1 MGRNEDW
8 CVESMFLEKREEN
21 KLHNGSVLVGYDLGE
36 QYSQISYCVYGEGDV
51 EMVATVI
58 GTRQYN
64 IPTMLCKRKGVN
76 QWYYGKDAVKHREEE
91 DMFPVEGLL
100 SLAKKGEDVEL
111 DGETYD
117 PVALLTLFIRRS
129 MTLMNLIATIENI
142 DGIMFTVDE
151 LDDRMVEV
159 LAQAAV
165 NLNLKTSRI
174 YFQSHTES
182 LYFFVLH
189 QPPELWNYQVI
200 ACEHNGMRLKTYRM
214 ECNKHTTPIVA
225 LIEEQ
230 TYETLV
236 LPEERTE
243 DSSGE
248 NPQAEQGERIKQD
261 AYRMAD
267 ERFLGILQKMCEG
280 RIVSSA
286 YLLGD
291 GFRAGWDEQS
301 LQFLCRNRRVFKGNN
316 LFSRGACY
324 GLLEK
329 LDPSE
334 IGQKHVFLGK
344 DKLKSN
350 IGMNVLRQGRE
361 SYFALLDAGENW
373 YEIRKECEF
382 LLGDEKELAFVVTPL
397 DGKDKESRVISL
409 RNADSGGAPFTRYR
423 LEASMCAAD
432 TVRVKVTDLGF
443 GELFPASGQV
453 WEESFTV

>member
-1 MGRNEDW
+1 MIGSVN
-8 CVESMFLEKREEN
+8 SHMFLEKKEES

-36 QYSQISYCVYGEGDV
+36 QYSQISYCIYGQGDV
-51 EMVATVI
+51 EMVATVV
-58 GTRQYN
+58 GTKQYN
-64 IPTMLCKRKGVN
+64 IPTMLCKRKDSN

-91 DMFPVEGLL
+91 DMIPVEGLL
-100 SLAKKGEDVEL
+100 ALAKKGETVEL

-117 PVALLTLFIRRS
+117 PVALLTLFIKRS
-129 MTLMNLIATIENI
+129 MTLMSLIASFEKI
-142 DGIMFTVDE
+142 DAIMFTVDE

-159 LAQAAV
+159 LAQAAA

-182 LYFFVLH
+182 FYFFVLH

-200 ACEHNGMRLKTYRM
+200 ACEHNGKRLKTYRM
-214 ECNKHTTPIVA
+214 ECNKRTTPIVA

-230 TYETLV
+230 IYETLV
-236 LPEERTE
+236 IPEESEEEGIR
-243 DSSGE
+243 
-248 NPQAEQGERIKQD
+248 QD
-261 AYRMAD
+261 AYQLAD

-280 RIVSSA
+280 RIVSTA

-291 GFRAGWDEQS
+291 GFRAGWNERS
-301 LQFLCRNRRVFKGNN
+301 LQFLCRSRRVFRGNN

-334 IGQKHVFLGK
+334 VGAKHVFLGK

-361 SYFALLDAGENW
+361 AYFALLDAGENW
-373 YEIRKECEF
+373 YEIQKECEF
-382 LLGDEKELAFVVTPL
+382 LLGNDKTLAFVITPL
-397 DGKDKESRVISL
+397 NGKNKEIREIPLKNVSV
-409 RNADSGGAPFTRYR
+409 NGAPYTRYR
-423 LEASMCAAD
+423 LEVSMCAAD
-432 TVRVKVTDLGF
+432 TVQIRVTDLGF
-443 GELFPASGQV
+443 GEFFPASGQV
-453 WEESFTV
+453 WEEKITLG